1 MLGRELCDPHGIE
14 SKVARAP
21 GFGLL
26 DFVTTLEPQ
35 KRLVNVRGRLAL
47 DDAPV
52 QGYEIHMGITE
63 GPALA
68 SPAVMLDDGN
78 DVRPD
83 GAISGDGQILTN
95 YLHGLFDAPDACRA
109 LLHWAGLAD
118 AKKIDHDARRLA
130 SIDKLADAVAHHVD
144 IDALWRLVA

>member
-1 MLGRELCDPHGIE
+1 
-14 SKVARAP
+14 
-21 GFGLL
+21 LL
-26 DFVTTLEPQ
+26 DFVTTLEPE

-52 QGYEIHMGITE
+52 HGYEIHMGITE

-68 SPAVMLDDGN
+68 SPAVMLGDG
-78 DVRPD
+78 DVVRAD
-83 GAISGDGQILTN
+83 GAVSADGQILAT

-109 LLHWAGLAD
+109 LLQWAGLAN
-118 AKKIDHDARRLA
+118 AQQIDHDARRLA
-130 SIDKLADAVAHHVD
+130 SIEKLADAVAHHVD